1 MGYWGVWGG
10 ALPKIPNHPK
20 EDSVPKPGYHY
31 LTTYMLASVVYDLT
45 VEFCHK
51 FLSGREYLRI
61 REQMIHAGRS
71 GRQNIAEGYEEKSLQ
86 SYIKLLGVAD
96 ASLEELLLD
105 LQDYLRQR
113 KLELWPKDNSRVR
126 VFREFRVKWINP
138 NSLNTPKLPNDPTE
152 AANLLIT
159 LISLTTFL
167 LSRQIK
173 VLEQKF
179 IAEGG
184 YRENL
189 FRKRMNFRRNSR

>member
-1 MGYWGVWGG
+1 
-10 ALPKIPNHPK
+10 
-20 EDSVPKPGYHY
+20 
-31 LTTYMLASVVYDLT
+31 MLASVIYDLT
-45 VEFCHK
+45 VEFCQK

-86 SYIKLLGVAD
+86 SYIKLAGVAD

-105 LQDYLRQR
+105 YQDYLRQR
-113 KLELWPKDNSRVR
+113 KLSIWTKDDPKIRG
-126 VFREFRVKWINP
+126 FREFRVFWIDENT
-138 NSLNTPKLPNDPTE
+138 LNTPTLPNDPTV

-159 LISLTTFL
+159 LIAQATYL
-167 LSRQIK
+167 LSLQIK
-173 VLEQKF
+173 ALEEKF

-189 FRKRMNFRRNSR
+189 FKKRMNRRQNS

>member
-1 MGYWGVWGG
+1 VS
-10 ALPKIPNHPK
+10 K
-20 EDSVPKPGYHY
+20 SGYHY

-45 VEFCHK
+45 VEFCHQ
-51 FLSGREYLRI
+51 FLPGREHLRI

-86 SYIKLLGVAD
+86 SYIKLAGVAD

-105 LQDYLRQR
+105 FQDYLRQR
-113 KLELWPKDNSRVR
+113 KLNLWSKEDPKIRA
-126 VFREFRVKWINP
+126 FREFRVFWVDENTLKTP
-138 NSLNTPKLPNDPTE
+138 NLPKDPTS

-167 LSRQIK
+167 LDKQIK
-173 VLEQKF
+173 ALEQKF

-189 FRKRMNFRRNSR
+189 YKKRMDFRKNS